1 MEDKKTR
8 FLIEKWTK
16 TGLLANAKKES
27 RAVRL
32 ALELEFA
39 SRKAISENDIQIFEK
54 TIVSLR
60 EQNLFKE

>member
-8 FLIEKWTK
+8 FIIEKWTK

-39 SRKAISENDIQIFEK
+39 SRKAIS
-54 TIVSLR
+54 
-60 EQNLFKE
+60 